1 MELFFAPMIPQPGD
15 RRKES
20 EESPMKKRLLSLLVA
35 ISMVL
40 TFLPVSALTAA
51 AAEDSSNGELKIGQ
65 NGYPV
70 LDHIPHQTVNEH
82 DIYTGDGWTYDAD
95 ENCKIL
101 TLCPNA
107 PTSYDFWAIHEVNFK
122 TNCNLVIGSHAA
134 VTGGSFNASVTNRP

>member
-1 MELFFAPMIPQPGD
+1 
-15 RRKES
+15 
-20 EESPMKKRLLSLLVA
+20 MKKRLLSLLVA

-51 AAEDSSNGELKIGQ
+51 AEDSSSGELKIGQ
-65 NGYPV
+65 DCYPV

-101 TLCPNA
+101 TLCPSA
-107 PTSYDFWAIHEVNFK
+107 PTNYDFFAIHESTVYK
-122 TNCNLVIGSHAA
+122 GLHR
-134 VTGGSFNASVTNRP
+134 VTV